1 MLKNLGSNSFDF
13 CVLNRL
19 FSDLIKHLRS
29 FSNPVMY
36 VAQIVHLL
44 GIEAKPVKL
53 QQVELLNISKFW
65 PTLNTSHNSPH
76 FPSAMTILKILLSV
90 PPSPSPSPPILNWIM
105 VKLKICLALH
115 HSDISQALRMDW
127 NGFPALWSLCAE
139 QSEGG
144 TFQIIFDVSRERFVP
159 SNIGFR
165 ISNKWPG
172 DHGKYRLTR
181 EMEIFHWVWLH
192 NITFAAM
199 CAI

>member
-1 MLKNLGSNSFDF
+1 MPSNHANLTMLKNLGSNSFDF

-36 VAQIVHLL
+36 VHLL

-76 FPSAMTILKILLSV
+76 FPSAMTILQILLSV

-115 HSDISQALRMDW
+115 HPDISQALRMDW
-127 NGFPALWSLCAE
+127 NGFSPLSVLSAE
-139 QSEGG
+139 RG

-172 DHGKYRLTR
+172 DHGKYRLTG
-181 EMEIFHWVWLH
+181 EMEIFNWHYFSSH
-192 NITFAAM
+192 G
-199 CAI
+199 C